1 MSRMLRFAT
10 VADASA
16 IAAIYSPVVR
26 ETAISFEVEP
36 PTVEE
41 ISRRITKIMAAY
53 PWLVYEE
60 DGAVL
65 GYAYASQHRERAA
78 YQWSVDVSVYLHER
92 WRGKRIGR
100 ALYTSLFAILRD
112 LGYVNVYGGIALPN
126 PASVRL
132 HEAMGME
139 LIGVYPHTGYKL
151 GAWHDVGW
159 WRGQLQSVPDQPQ
172 SPRAIVAVGD
182 ASRWEPL
189 LALGQTKL
197 VSQAS
202 ITTRA
207 EPGAAVSRHHDAGLR
222 LDR

>member
-10 VADASA
+10 VADAPS

-36 PTVEE
+36 PSVEE
-41 ISRRITKIMAAY
+41 ISRRITKITAAY

-60 DGAVL
+60 DGAVW
-65 GYAYASQHRERAA
+65 GYAYASQHRDRAA

-92 WRGKRIGR
+92 WRGKRVGR
-100 ALYTSLFAILRD
+100 ALYSSLFAILRS

-126 PASVRL
+126 PASVGL

-151 GAWHDVGW
+151 GTWHDVGW
-159 WRGQLQSVPDQPQ
+159 WRGQLQSIPDQPQ
-172 SPRAIVAVGD
+172 APRTIGAVGD
-182 ASRWEPL
+182 TSRWEPL
-189 LALGQTKL
+189 LALGQTEL
-197 VSQAS
+197 AS
-202 ITTRA
+202 RVGMAPRA
-207 EPGAAVSRHHDAGLR
+207 DL
-222 LDR
+222 